1 VAEPTQ
7 LHRYNNIAH
16 PRFHICICLQPNH
29 EHTTKV
35 EQKSSSTNRILLVDD
50 EPDVI
55 FTFKKGL
62 EANGFVVDAFEDPV
76 LALSNF
82 KPGIYGLLL
91 LDVKMPQING
101 FELYEKIKK
110 IDSEVKACFITA
122 HEVYYESLRE
132 LFPSMDL
139 DCYVKPIQIEDLV
152 RHVNRH
158 MKRSVH
164 L

>member
-1 VAEPTQ
+1 MQPTQ
-7 LHRYNNIAH
+7 E
-16 PRFHICICLQPNH
+16 H
-29 EHTTKV
+29 EV
-35 EQKSSSTNRILLVDD
+35 DQRNQGSSRLLLVDD

-62 EANGFVVDAFEDPV
+62 EAHGFVVDAFNDPV

-82 KPGIYGLLL
+82 KPGVYGLLL

-122 HEVYYESLRE
+122 HEVYYESLKE
-132 LFPSMDL
+132 IFPTMDL
-139 DCYVKPIQIEDLV
+139 DCYVKPIEIEDLV
-152 RHVNRH
+152 NHI
-158 MKRSVH
+158 KAELASK
-164 L
+164 

>member
-1 VAEPTQ
+1 
-7 LHRYNNIAH
+7 
-16 PRFHICICLQPNH
+16 
-29 EHTTKV
+29 V
-35 EQKSSSTNRILLVDD
+35 EQKSSLNNNRILLVDD

-91 LDVKMPQING
+91 LDVKMPQINR

-110 IDSEVKACFITA
+110 IDSEG
-122 HEVYYESLRE
+122 
-132 LFPSMDL
+132 LFHYST
-139 DCYVKPIQIEDLV
+139 
-152 RHVNRH
+152 
-158 MKRSVH
+158 
-164 L
+164 

>member
-1 VAEPTQ
+1 MQPTQ
-7 LHRYNNIAH
+7 E
-16 PRFHICICLQPNH
+16 H
-29 EHTTKV
+29 EV
-35 EQKSSSTNRILLVDD
+35 EQRNQGSSRLLLVDD

-62 EANGFVVDAFEDPV
+62 EAHGFVVDAFNDPV

-82 KPGIYGLLL
+82 KPGVYGLLL

-122 HEVYYESLRE
+122 HEVYYESLKE
-132 LFPSMDL
+132 IFPTMDL

-152 RHVNRH
+152 NHVNQH
-158 MKRSVH
+158 INRSVH

>member
-1 VAEPTQ
+1 M
-7 LHRYNNIAH
+7 
-16 PRFHICICLQPNH
+16 
-29 EHTTKV
+29 
-35 EQKSSSTNRILLVDD
+35 EQKNSLSNNRILLVDD

-55 FTFKKGL
+55 FTFKMGL

-82 KPGIYGLLL
+82 KPGFYGLLL

-101 FELYEKIKK
+101 FDLYEKIKK

-132 LFPSMDL
+132 IFPTMDL

-152 RHVNRH
+152 KHVNRH
-158 MKRSVH
+158 MKRSMH
-164 L
+164 F

>member
-1 VAEPTQ
+1 LQPTQ
-7 LHRYNNIAH
+7 
-16 PRFHICICLQPNH
+16 
-29 EHTTKV
+29 EHTIEV
-35 EQKSSSTNRILLVDD
+35 EQRNQGSSRLLLVDD

-62 EANGFVVDAFEDPV
+62 EAHGFVVDAFNDPV

-82 KPGIYGLLL
+82 KPGVYGLLL

-122 HEVYYESLRE
+122 HEVYYESLKE
-132 LFPSMDL
+132 IFPTMDL
-139 DCYVKPIQIEDLV
+139 DCYVKPIEIEDLV
-152 RHVNRH
+152 SHV
-158 MKRSVH
+158 KAELASKQ
-164 L
+164 

>member
-1 VAEPTQ
+1 MQPTQ
-7 LHRYNNIAH
+7 E
-16 PRFHICICLQPNH
+16 H
-29 EHTTKV
+29 EV
-35 EQKSSSTNRILLVDD
+35 DQRNQGSSRLLLVDD

-62 EANGFVVDAFEDPV
+62 EAHGFVVDAFNDPV

-82 KPGIYGLLL
+82 KPGVYGLLL

-122 HEVYYESLRE
+122 HEVYYESLKE
-132 LFPSMDL
+132 IFPTMDL
-139 DCYVKPIQIEDLV
+139 DCYVKPIEIEDLV
-152 RHVNRH
+152 SHV
-158 MKRSVH
+158 KAELASKQ
-164 L
+164 

>member
-1 VAEPTQ
+1 M
-7 LHRYNNIAH
+7 
-16 PRFHICICLQPNH
+16 
-29 EHTTKV
+29 
-35 EQKSSSTNRILLVDD
+35 EQKNSLSNNRILLVDD

-55 FTFKKGL
+55 FTFKVGL

-82 KPGIYGLLL
+82 KPGFYGLLL

-101 FELYEKIKK
+101 FDLYEKIKK

-132 LFPSMDL
+132 IFPTMDL
-139 DCYVKPIQIEDLV
+139 DCYIKPIQIEDLV
-152 RHVNRH
+152 KHVNRH
-158 MKRSVH
+158 MKRSMH
-164 L
+164 F

>member
-1 VAEPTQ
+1 MQPTQ
-7 LHRYNNIAH
+7 E
-16 PRFHICICLQPNH
+16 H
-29 EHTTKV
+29 EV
-35 EQKSSSTNRILLVDD
+35 DQRNQGSSRLLLVDD

-62 EANGFVVDAFEDPV
+62 EAHGFVVDAFNDPV

-82 KPGIYGLLL
+82 KPGVYGLLL

-122 HEVYYESLRE
+122 HEVYYESLKE
-132 LFPSMDL
+132 IFPTMDL
-139 DCYVKPIQIEDLV
+139 DCYVKPIEIEDLV
-152 RHVNRH
+152 SHV
-158 MKRSVH
+158 KAE
-164 L
+164 LAGKQ

>member
-1 VAEPTQ
+1 LQPTQ
-7 LHRYNNIAH
+7 E
-16 PRFHICICLQPNH
+16 H
-29 EHTTKV
+29 EV
-35 EQKSSSTNRILLVDD
+35 DQRNQGSSRLLLVDD

-62 EANGFVVDAFEDPV
+62 EAHGFVVDAFNDPV

-82 KPGIYGLLL
+82 KPGVYGLLL

-122 HEVYYESLRE
+122 HEVYYESLKE
-132 LFPSMDL
+132 IFPTMDL
-139 DCYVKPIQIEDLV
+139 DCYVKPIEIEDLV
-152 RHVNRH
+152 SHV
-158 MKRSVH
+158 KAELASKQ
-164 L
+164 